1 MMPVCNNVKKQ
12 VHTVVWSDQV
22 SKQIKSPVWTPVLD
36 QVYEIVWARSRNEIL
51 NLVQDKVR

>member
-1 MMPVCNNVKKQ
+1 MMPVRDKVKKQ

-36 QVYEIVWARSRNEIL
+36 QVYEIAWARSRNGIL

>member
-1 MMPVCNNVKKQ
+1 MMPVRDKVKKQ